1 MKWTKGSLIFGV
13 ILYVFLWLL
22 YLHGARNLLP
32 LLVIP
37 PVLVVLVGGGNFIDY
52 VMGIRHRA
60 PRFRD
65 RSEEK

>member
-1 MKWTKGSLIFGV
+1 VKWTKGTLLVGLV
-13 ILYVFLWLL
+13 LYVFLWLL
-22 YLHGARNLLP
+22 FFHGARNLLP

-65 RSEEK
+65 RSDE